1 LLYQPE
7 SIMSAAHI
15 DPSAQ
20 SVQAYPVIRRYQ
32 PPAGLRESVMA
43 AIMRVALRVSLKPF
57 LGPPWPFAVQ
67 RAALA
72 IGSALMPQDGRA
84 QVVADH
90 VAHIPVERV
99 TPKLGPK
106 KPRHAILYVHGGA
119 FVAGSPRTH
128 RSITRRLSALTGALV
143 LVPEYR
149 LAPEAPFPA
158 QLEDCVTCYRQLIAE
173 GYSPERIAVAGDSAG
188 GNLTFM
194 TAIAAMKEGLP
205 APASLVMMS
214 PALSLHPLPNST
226 AYERQARDPM
236 IRLAW
241 ANDVE
246 RAMKV
251 PHDHPLANPM
261 AQDLSQLPPSLIQVG
276 EDEVLFDNATWLV
289 EAATAAGRT
298 SELEVY
304 LKRWHVFQAHA
315 ALLPGSLKALDRQA
329 EFMKRHWAN

>member
-1 LLYQPE
+1 
-7 SIMSAAHI
+7 MSAAQF
-15 DPSAQ
+15 DTRAQSAQ
-20 SVQAYPVIRRYQ
+20 AHPVIRRYE
-32 PPAGLRESVMA
+32 PPAGLQESVVA
-43 AIMRVALRVSLKPF
+43 AIMRVALKVSLKPF

-67 RAALA
+67 RMSLA
-72 IGSALMPQDGRA
+72 IGSSLMPQDGRA
-84 QVVADH
+84 RVQTGH
-90 VAHIPVERV
+90 VAHIPVDRV
-99 TPKLGPK
+99 SAKQGPQ
-106 KPRHAILYVHGGA
+106 KPRHAILYLHGGA

-143 LVPEYR
+143 LAPHYR

-158 QLEDCVTCYRQLIAE
+158 QLEDCVACYRQLLAE
-173 GYSPERIAVAGDSAG
+173 GFSADRISIAGDSAG

-205 APASLVMMS
+205 GPASLVMMS

-241 ANDVE
+241 ADDVE

-251 PHDHPLANPM
+251 PPDHPLANPL
-261 AQDLSQLPPSLIQVG
+261 AQDLSELPPSLIQVG
-276 EDEVLFDNATWLV
+276 EDEVLFDNSTWLV
-289 EAATAAGRT
+289 EHATAAGRT
-298 SELEVY
+298 SELEIY

-315 ALLPGSLKALDRQA
+315 ALLPSSVAALGRQA

>member
-1 LLYQPE
+1 
-7 SIMSAAHI
+7 MSAAQI

-20 SVQAYPVIRRYQ
+20 QTQAHQVIRRYQ
-32 PPAGLRESVMA
+32 PPTGLQESVVA

-67 RAALA
+67 RASLA

-84 QVVADH
+84 QVKADRID
-90 VAHIPVERV
+90 HIPVERI
-99 TPKLGPK
+99 TPKGQSK
-106 KPRHAILYVHGGA
+106 KPRHAILYLHGGA

-143 LVPEYR
+143 LVPDYR

-158 QLEDCVTCYRQLIAE
+158 QLDDCVACYRQLLKE
-173 GYSPERIAVAGDSAG
+173 GFDPSRIAIAGDSAG

-194 TAIAAMKEGLP
+194 TAIAAMKAGMP
-205 APASLVMMS
+205 GPASLVMMS
-214 PALSLHPLPNST
+214 PAFSLHPLPNST
-226 AYERQARDPM
+226 YQEREARDPM

-241 ANDVE
+241 GDDVE
-246 RAMKV
+246 RALRV
-251 PHDHPLANPM
+251 PADHPLGNPL
-261 AQDLSQLPPSLIQVG
+261 AQDLSRLPPSLTQVG
-276 EDEVLFDNATWLV
+276 DDEVLYDNAIWAV

-298 SELEVY
+298 AELEIY

-315 ALLPGSLKALDRQA
+315 GLMPSSVKALDRQA
-329 EFMKRHWAN
+329 EFMKRHWAT

>member
-1 LLYQPE
+1 
-7 SIMSAAHI
+7 
-15 DPSAQ
+15 
-20 SVQAYPVIRRYQ
+20 
-32 PPAGLRESVMA
+32 
-43 AIMRVALRVSLKPF
+43 VSLKPF

-67 RAALA
+67 RMSLA
-72 IGSALMPQDGRA
+72 IGSSLMPQDGRA
-84 QVVADH
+84 RVQTGH
-90 VAHIPVERV
+90 VAHIPVDRV
-99 TPKLGPK
+99 SAKQGPQ
-106 KPRHAILYVHGGA
+106 KPRHAILYLHGGA

-143 LVPEYR
+143 LAPHYR

-158 QLEDCVTCYRQLIAE
+158 QLDDCVACYRQLLAE
-173 GYSPERIAVAGDSAG
+173 GFSADRISIAGDSAG

-205 APASLVMMS
+205 GPASLVMMS

-241 ANDVE
+241 ADDVE

-251 PHDHPLANPM
+251 PPDHPLANPL
-261 AQDLSQLPPSLIQVG
+261 AQDLSELPPSLIQVG

-289 EAATAAGRT
+289 EHATAAGRT
-298 SELEVY
+298 SELEIY

-315 ALLPGSLKALDRQA
+315 ALLPSSVAALGRQA